1 MSRTTEAAPPSKT
14 RSTQAH
20 SANDRAQPTLNRV
33 EVASRRARR
42 SHPENAIYEPK
53 HSARQPEAAAA
64 APPGRRAPKKTQ
76 AAVQRPAVSEPA
88 TSVPPEVEKR
98 FVRVGRKFYFPDGA
112 RAFTDR
118 GRRLTTPSENTEVI
132 KSLIAI
138 AQARDWRQVVVT
150 GTERF
155 RKEAWLAAQAAGIEA
170 RGYRPN
176 EFEQARAVRARAR
189 HEGRS
194 DVRDPSEEATKRA
207 SAPARASERDA
218 GDEAR
223 LKGWVRGRLVD
234 HGPARYQH
242 DPANAASYFVK
253 VETAEGERTLWG
265 VDLERAIKQSLS
277 RPKVGDAVGLRVVGR
292 DPVTVKSP
300 AVNGRGEVI
309 GVEEQGKH
317 RNRWVIEQQAFLKER
332 AAAAQVFADPKVDAR
347 DGARRHPELLGS
359 YLQLQSAKALAAE
372 RIRDPQ
378 DQKRFVERIRQVLA
392 QSMARGEPLAP
403 VRLREAPSR
412 SAVLARR
419 QAERVSSP
427 VR

>member
-1 MSRTTEAAPPSKT
+1 MSRTTEAAPPSKS
-14 RSTQAH
+14 RSTKAR
-20 SANDRAQPTLNRV
+20 SPNERAQPTANRV
-33 EVASRRARR
+33 EPAPRTRARR
-42 SHPENAIYEPK
+42 SHAENAIYEPK
-53 HSARQPEAAAA
+53 RSARHTEAAAA
-64 APPGRRAPKKTQ
+64 ALPGRGALKQTQ
-76 AAVQRPAVSEPA
+76 AAAQRTTASELA
-88 TSVPPEVEKR
+88 TSVPLEVEKR

-138 AQARDWRQVVVT
+138 AQARGWRQLVVT

-155 RKEAWLAAQAAGIEA
+155 RREAWLAAQAAGLEA

-194 DVRDPSEEATKRA
+194 DTRDQWDEATKRQP
-207 SAPARASERDA
+207 APGRPSDRDF

-223 LKGWVRGRLVD
+223 HKGWIRGRLVD
-234 HGPARYQH
+234 HGAAKYQH

-253 VETAEGERTLWG
+253 VETEQGERTLWG
-265 VDLERAIKQSLS
+265 VDLERALKQSLS
-277 RPKVGDAVGLRVVGR
+277 QPKVGDDIGMRVVGR

-300 AVNGRGEVI
+300 AVNGKGEVV
-309 GVEEQGKH
+309 GVEERGRH
-317 RNRWVIEQQAFLKER
+317 RNRWVVERQAFLKER
-332 AAAAQVFADPKVDAR
+332 SAAAQVFADAKVEPPE
-347 DGARRHPELLGS
+347 GARRHPELLGS

-378 DQKRFVERIRQVLA
+378 DQKRFVDRIRQVLA

-412 SAVLARR
+412 RAARR
-419 QAERVSSP
+419 EAERVSP
-427 VR
+427 LVR